1 MEKELIENAR
11 RAVAEEMARE
21 REAIVAAVAEKVE
34 GELKEMRDNI
44 EWLRNTM
51 DALKE
56 PMNLTAQYAE
66 DTLVL
71 CEDEIKE
78 KVVDMANWL
87 NGIDDI
93 KWKIENL
100 ERLIIKGGRP
110 ATPPREEQKV
120 QPSLMFIPEE
130 DDDDDAEPAP
140 KTIREAMDRVA
151 AHRSEMRGLV
161 AAHASA
167 RAPRTRGPLLGGVR
181 KSQPKK
187 D

>member
-1 MEKELIENAR
+1 MEKELIENVR
-11 RAVAEEMARE
+11 KAVAEEMARE

-110 ATPPREEQKV
+110 ATPPR
-120 QPSLMFIPEE
+120 
-130 DDDDDAEPAP
+130 
-140 KTIREAMDRVA
+140 
-151 AHRSEMRGLV
+151 
-161 AAHASA
+161 
-167 RAPRTRGPLLGGVR
+167 
-181 KSQPKK
+181 
-187 D
+187 